1 MGETYCAEAIREAR
15 DHNQDGIIIELRI
28 PSGLTRWE
36 SQTVKSAHYISI
48 GTAALVFMALAGY
61 VSLREYTLHGSVA
74 VFCILT
80 SVFALLTSIVGRPLT
95 SAILAGGVIGLIDY
109 ADRFKFRETR
119 QHLHHHDFNI
129 ALQFFRE
136 MELGIIYQYWDASVL
151 VFLSLF
157 LYIILVYFLWLLE
170 KPMFRSLTTR
180 LITIATLALL
190 VAQGS
195 WTFMASSYL
204 AAVKEQMPARLAADR
219 APLRMSAALAALSAS
234 LALADTLTLDAAKNP
249 PASKSSG
256 TRNCVNCPDI
266 IVIHLES
273 VYDPQMEEA
282 YAHLPPLAQL
292 IETDMNVWNTSM
304 RVHTWGGNSVVTE
317 FELLCSVNHELFGW
331 GGLQPHINVAPHV
344 RGCFGTDL
352 KQLGY
357 DNQVLYSLNGSFSGV
372 RAAFERYGFDK
383 FSDFTQLNLPKRW
396 SELRDRLIYNKLIE
410 KMQVARESPRT
421 FFVSTNWNHGPH
433 GLEKA
438 SSQYEGPYDPQKA
451 DSKPL
456 SDFVNRLND
465 SVTALQELFNFVEG
479 LDYPVVV
486 LAYGDHHPAFPK
498 NYSDRSRD
506 AFNDPDYVTPLM
518 LFRNFTGK
526 QLEPQQMITV
536 EEAMYYLV
544 EFSGLPPLEYL
555 KLIRSIQA
563 RCGDDQRSCDETYRS
578 RLRSLHLELEAP

>member
-1 MGETYCAEAIREAR
+1 MKPA
-15 DHNQDGIIIELRI
+15 
-28 PSGLTRWE
+28 S
-36 SQTVKSAHYISI
+36 YIWI
-48 GTAALVFMALAGY
+48 ATAALVFMAFAVY
-61 VSLREYTLHGSVA
+61 VSLREYTLHGSMA
-74 VFCILT
+74 VFCILI
-80 SVFALLTSIVGRPLT
+80 SIFALLTSIVGRPLT
-95 SAILAGGVIGLIDY
+95 SAILAGGAMALIDY
-109 ADRFKFRETR
+109 ADRLKFREMR
-119 QHLHHHDFNI
+119 QHLHHHDFGI
-129 ALQFFRE
+129 VLQFVRE
-136 MELGIIYQYWDASVL
+136 MELGMLYQYWDSAIVILFCLFFYISL
-151 VFLSLF
+151 VTA
-157 LYIILVYFLWLLE
+157 LWRLE
-170 KPMFRSLTTR
+170 KPIFRSLKAR

-234 LALADTLTLDAAKNP
+234 WALSDTLALDAAQNAMAK
-249 PASKSSG
+249 KSSG
-256 TRNCVNCPDI
+256 PDHCANCPDI
-266 IVIHLES
+266 IIVHLES

-282 YAHLPPLAQL
+282 YAHVPPLARL
-292 IETDMNVWNTSM
+292 IETDMDVWNTSM

-357 DNQVLYSLNGSFSGV
+357 KNQVLYSLNGSFSGV
-372 RAAFERYGFDK
+372 RAAFERYGFDT
-383 FSDFTQLNLPKRW
+383 FSDFSQLNLPKRW
-396 SELRDRLIYNKLIE
+396 SELHDRLIYKKLIE

-433 GLEKA
+433 GLDKEF
-438 SSQYEGPYDPQKA
+438 SRYEGPYDPQQA

-465 SVTALQELFNFVEG
+465 SVTALEELFSFIEG

-486 LAYGDHHPAFPK
+486 LAYGDHHPAFSK
-498 NYSDRSRD
+498 NYSERSRD
-506 AFNDPDYVTPLM
+506 AFDDPDYVTPLM
-518 LFRNFTGK
+518 FFRNFPGK
-526 QLEPQQMITV
+526 QPEPRQLITV

-544 EFSGLPPLEYL
+544 EFSGLPPLENL
-555 KLIRSIQA
+555 KFIRSIQA
-563 RCGDDQRSCDETYRS
+563 RCGGDQRSCDETDRS
-578 RLRSLHLELEAP
+578 RLRSLHLEREAS